1 MNTKT
6 KVIAIT
12 NYKGGVGKSTIT
24 TNLGFELE
32 KLGYKVLMI
41 DFDGQKNLTA
51 FCGMKKHCNDNNI
64 ITALDDIENSNFD
77 NLYPDPILNVKGQLD
92 LITCDIRKTAW
103 KNRVLSSI
111 SKDTIM
117 KRYIDTLREKYD
129 YDYILIDNAP
139 SVETDLVNTLVAAD
153 EYLIVTEAEVGS
165 VDAITTV
172 VNVIEQV
179 QKLLNP
185 KLKPAGILVNKYD
198 KRTTL
203 HKLLLDVIKETWK
216 DKIYIFETIIPN
228 SIAVADSELMNT
240 PVSVYNKNNN
250 AAKAFEALTKE
261 FVERTFESEDTLK
274 LA

>member
-1 MNTKT
+1 MENKT
-6 KVIAIT
+6 KVIAVT
-12 NYKGGVGKSTIT
+12 NYKGGVGKSTVT

-32 KLGYKVLMI
+32 NLGFKVLMI

-51 FCGMKKHCNDNNI
+51 FCGMKKHCDDNNI
-64 ITALDDIENSNFD
+64 ITALDDIDGNFD
-77 NLYPDPILNVKGQLD
+77 SSYPDPILNVKGNLD
-92 LITCDIRKTAW
+92 IITCDIRKTAW

-117 KRYIDTLREKYD
+117 KRYIDTLRVKYD

-139 SVETDLVNTLVAAD
+139 SVETDLVNALAAAD

-172 VNVIEQV
+172 VGVIEQV

-185 KLKPAGILVNKYD
+185 KLKAAGIVVNKFD

-216 DKIYIFETIIPN
+216 DKIHIFETIIPN
-228 SIAVADSELMNT
+228 SIAVADSELVNA
-240 PVSVYNKNNN
+240 PVSIYNKRNI
-250 AAKAFEALTKE
+250 AAKAFESFTKE
-261 FVERTFESEDTLK
+261 FIERTFDN
-274 LA
+274 